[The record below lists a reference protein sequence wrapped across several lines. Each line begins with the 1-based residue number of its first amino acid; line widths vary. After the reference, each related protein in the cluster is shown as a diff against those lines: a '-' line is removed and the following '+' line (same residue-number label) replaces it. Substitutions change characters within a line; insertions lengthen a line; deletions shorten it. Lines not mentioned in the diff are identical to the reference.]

1 MTLLEA
7 SSLALPESAICLAL
21 LVLAGAAGA
30 SVAFRRPW
38 TAPFAA
44 LLYRDV
50 AETPLFLTI
59 NRAISAL
66 WAVLLLWLAAQP
78 VRPGPWILGLGTWL
92 VSAVLALTWWRGTG
106 SGAFAWGGSDGWWIT
121 AGGRA
126 REHCL
131 SPRVCLDLQSSLLL
145 RVERQ
150 GGASEWLWLEQ
161 GLLPQRWPSLRRA
174 LAADRAARG
183 RA

>member
-1 MTLLEA
+1 MRDTAYLPPA
-7 SSLALPESAICLAL
+7 VSYPFSRPRVLARAALAVAL
-21 LVLAGAAGA
+21 LGLG
-30 SVAFRRPW
+30 
-38 TAPFAA
+38 
-44 LLYRDV
+44 
-50 AETPLFLTI
+50 
-59 NRAISAL
+59 
-66 WAVLLLWLAAQP
+66 VLLLWLAAQP

-131 SPRVCLDLQSSLLL
+131 SPRVCLDRQSSLLL